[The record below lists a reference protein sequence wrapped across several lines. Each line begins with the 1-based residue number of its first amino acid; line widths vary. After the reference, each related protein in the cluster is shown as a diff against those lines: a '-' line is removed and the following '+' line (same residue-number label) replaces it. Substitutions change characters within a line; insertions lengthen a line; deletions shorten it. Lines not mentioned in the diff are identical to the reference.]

1 MRAARGAAFAA
12 VLMSVIVLPL
22 SDAVAQGSGCA
33 HDAKIASA
41 LDNYRVAWVVSKGR
55 LGAEGERGTLDSP
68 GTYWERVTDEAH
80 DGVDSLRSGAIGD
93 NEHVELTTRIEGP
106 ATLRFWWKVDSQEH
120 ADFMTFAAVTENEV
134 ETSGQSFQERRISG
148 EQGWTKVQVSL
159 PLPTDYRA
167 RWRYE
172 RDGSGR
178 AGADAGWIDDV
189 RVEGSGYGAIQMYTP
204 ETEAGSVRLSWPTLP
219 CRHYQVEWRPTDD
232 SLDWQGMISEVKPA
246 TGAGDSLLE
255 RPILHAKRKYR
266 VTLIEPPSFIR
277 TPRRDFAEKE
287 GDSLTLKYEAEGS
300 ETIKYSWKFRGTNN
314 DRPVRLPIPEDG
326 REIVSAGKGSTLHIN
341 SLTEAHEGEYILVA
355 ENEAGREPAPPVSV
369 AVFQPPRLEA
379 FVVREGEEPKRRI
392 AMDDP
397 GAPSPLGLSVNAGES
412 LEIDPEIGGSGSI
425 EAVWE
430 RQEAGSGDWLPEV
443 PARLLR
449 IEQAAPEHTG
459 LYRLNLESR
468 WGVWKGPRVVAV
480 NVISPP
486 TNLCV
491 RADSDECLVEG
502 SKHEVDQ
509 FDPLTLTVEAEGTSP
524 FAYQWFVD
532 NKPIPEVD
540 GGKAASLTVST
551 EHGGVYHYKA
561 AVGNKATQSVHTEPL
576 EIIVNAPP
584 TILRVVVDEDQEI
597 QAGTRI
603 LTQQFNPLTL
613 SVYVEGM
620 PRKFSYQW
628 YRDASLVPERE
639 GGNSKTVPVST
650 DHVGTFTY
658 YASVTNSIGKDTTSS
673 YEIAVSLCA
682 SHIFAEHHELPPSSP
697 IDCSLSAGLSPL
709 NNSTEPWEVFSI
721 SLAHMALG
729 DVSNA
734 IRTAKTIT
742 DDGYEFAANIY
753 LSQWLARAG
762 VYPKALEKA
771 SEISN
776 PIWRAHYLVDIA
788 LTQAGDGLLGPAND
802 TISIAME
809 SVRQIRDADLADAAI
824 RAVASAQAEIGDV
837 EGASASIAAI
847 ASREVRDTT
856 LAQVAD
862 RLRAVGNY
870 AKANRIIEQISDL
883 RVRVGSMS
891 DLVAEM
897 ARRGKEDEAGIML
910 DLATS
915 LAKTV
920 EGKRD
925 KAHAISF
932 LGVAHNALGDHTEA
946 KDSFRRA
953 IEWAKQID
961 SATTKVRTLAFIGSL
976 QDDVDYSL
984 DAKATFAIAM
994 GFAVDIRDVP
1004 KQAKNL
1010 SEIAV
1015 AQARLGDIAGAFRTL
1030 ARRSRELP
1038 QNTTLRQSV
1047 ENSINRALYFIC
1059 RAQMEAGHLLDAQ
1072 ETIAQIGS
1080 GSRRIWALAEL
1091 GVAQAAVGDETG
1103 ARTAFSQAINIVKNT
1118 RGDEQ
1123 RRSAFQSLIEELIEA
1138 GHIRVVLEMTNESF
1152 GGANYYRDVA
1162 VQIMKN
1168 IYDQRVVV
1176 RDVEGTIG
1184 AARQVR
1190 AASTRTAM
1198 LRPLQP

>member
-1 MRAARGAAFAA
+1 
-12 VLMSVIVLPL
+12 MSVIVLPL

-134 ETSGQSFQERRISG
+134 KTSGQSFQERRISG

-178 AGADAGWIDDV
+178 AGADAGWIDEV
-189 RVEGSGYGAIQMYTP
+189 RVEGPGYGEIQMDY
-204 ETEAGSVRLSWPTLP
+204 ETEGDLVTLSWPTLP
-219 CRHYQVEWRPTDD
+219 CRHYQVEWRPTND

-300 ETIKYSWKFRGTNN
+300 GTIKYSWKFRATNN
-314 DRPVRLPIPEDG
+314 DRPERLPIPEDG
-326 REIVSAGKGSTLHIN
+326 REIVSAGKGSTLRIN

-369 AVFQPPRLEA
+369 AVFQPPRLEV
-379 FVVREGEEPKRRI
+379 FVVREGEEPERRI

-397 GAPSPLGLSVNAGES
+397 GAPSPPGLSVNAGES
-412 LEIDPEIGGSGSI
+412 LEIEPEVTGSGSI
-425 EAVWE
+425 GAKWE
-430 RQEAGSGDWLPEV
+430 RQDPRSGEWQLLTEGPDLG
-443 PARLLR
+443 LR
-449 IEQAAPEHTG
+449 IGRVTPEDG
-459 LYRLNLESR
+459 GQYRVTLTSSMRER
-468 WGVWKGPRVVAV
+468 EGPHVVAV
-480 NVISPP
+480 TVISPP

-491 RADSDECLVEG
+491 RAGSDECLMEG

-509 FDPLTLTVEAEGTSP
+509 FDPLTLTVEAEGTSA
-524 FAYQWFVD
+524 FTYQWFVD

-561 AVGNKATQSVHTEPL
+561 AVGNKATQNVHTEPL

-584 TILRVVVDEDQEI
+584 TILKVVVDEDQEI
-597 QAGTRI
+597 QDGTRI

-628 YRDASLVPERE
+628 YRDASVVPERE
-639 GGNSKTVPVST
+639 GGNSKAVTVST

-658 YASVTNSIGKDTTSS
+658 YANVTNSIGKDTTSS
-673 YEIAVSLCA
+673 YEIAVSLCP
-682 SHIFAEHHELPPSSP
+682 SHVFAEHHELPPSSP
-697 IDCSLSAGLSPL
+697 IDCSLSAGLSQQR
-709 NNSTEPWEVFSI
+709 NSTEPWEVFSL

-729 DVSNA
+729 DASNA
-734 IRTAKTIT
+734 IRTAERIT

-762 VYPKALEKA
+762 DYPKALDKA
-771 SEISN
+771 SEISS
-776 PIWRAHYLVDIA
+776 PYFRAHYLVDIA
-788 LTQAGDGLLGPAND
+788 STQARDALLGPAND
-802 TISIAME
+802 TIKIAME
-809 SVRQIRDADLADAAI
+809 SVRQIRDADLADEAI

-862 RLRAVGNY
+862 KLRAVGNY
-870 AKANRIIEQISDL
+870 AKAYRIIQQISDL
-883 RVRVGSMS
+883 GLRVGSMS
-891 DLVAEM
+891 DLVAKM
-897 ARRGKEDEAGIML
+897 ARRGEEDEAIIML

-915 LAKTV
+915 LAKTI
-920 EGKRD
+920 EDKRE

-932 LGVAHNALGDHTEA
+932 VGGAQAALGDHTEA

-1015 AQARLGDIAGAFRTL
+1015 AQARLGDIAGALRTL

-1038 QNTTLRQSV
+1038 QNATLRQSV

-1059 RAQMEAGHLLDAQ
+1059 RAQVEAGHLLDAQ
-1072 ETIAQIGS
+1072 ETMAQISS

-1123 RRSAFQSLIEELIEA
+1123 RRSAFQSLIEELIGA
-1138 GHIRVVLEMTNESF
+1138 GHIRVVLKMTNESF

-1190 AASTRTAM
+1190 AGSTRTAM
-1198 LRPLQP
+1198 LAAVAALIGNAVW